1 MFGSTYIQFN
11 KICSLQ
17 QGCSGSMCK
26 VDHQGLSYVKVLI
39 ETRVLNPSLVC
50 LISNNSFLA
59 LFETMVRIRIGD

>member
-11 KICSLQ
+11 KICSLHKAQ
-17 QGCSGSMCK
+17 SGSMCK

-39 ETRVLNPSLVC
+39 ETHVSNPPLVC

-59 LFETMVRIRIGD
+59 LFETMVRIRIRD